1 MKDTQEINLW
11 REIESRQALGNLVLD
26 SAPSLAHL
34 IKRVD
39 LREVNCKNICVIVFS
54 HPIGKK
60 EWELKEKAYLENM
73 RRLYKERN
81 LKNKCVFH
89 KVLVEVDYKLPIKE
103 NITPKYTYR
112 ERATGDFEIHT
123 ANPLMIDIFKSIQNI
138 IKERKALEKD

>member
-1 MKDTQEINLW
+1 MTNTHETNLW

-26 SAPSLAHL
+26 SAPSLVHL

-39 LREVNCKNICVIVFS
+39 LREIGGKKVCVIVFS

-73 RRLYKERN
+73 RKLYKERN
-81 LKNKCVFH
+81 LKNKCVFY
-89 KVLVEVDYKLPIKE
+89 KVLVEVDYQLPIKE
-103 NITPKYTYR
+103 NITSKYTYK

-123 ANPLMIDIFKSIQNI
+123 ANPLMIDIFKNIQNI
-138 IKERKALEKD
+138 IKERKTLEKD

>member
-1 MKDTQEINLW
+1 MTNTHEINLW
-11 REIESRQALGNLVLD
+11 KEIESRQVLTNLVFD

-39 LREVNCKNICVIVFS
+39 LREIGGKKACVIVFT

-60 EWELKEKAYLENM
+60 EWELKEKTYLENM
-73 RRLYKERN
+73 RKLYKERN

-103 NITPKYTYR
+103 NITPKYTYK

-123 ANPLMIDIFKSIQNI
+123 ANPLMIDIFKNIQNI
-138 IKERKALEKD
+138 IKERKTLEKD